1 MNKNI
6 LEKEINL
13 IQDST
18 IKEFTKKTLSN
29 TPDYFFVGMA
39 SSTGKYH
46 PQCTCRKSGLLIHVK
61 RAIYTVNRL
70 CDGWGIKGIDRD
82 IVLSATILHDIAKV
96 PSPKENSKITYT
108 DYENHPINAEK
119 YWFGEKETIMLGIDN
134 LAKITNCIRYHM
146 GLWTP
151 QSIKK
156 EIKDYTLLEL
166 IVYTADYIA
175 TTKDL
180 ITPVDNT
187 DGIPCQC
194 ENPLENEL
202 SSKCGNCGLEI

>member
-1 MNKNI
+1 MNKNV
-6 LEKEINL
+6 LEQEINL
-13 IQDST
+13 IQNQE
-18 IKEFTKKTLSN
+18 IKNFTKSTLNN
-29 TPDYFFVGMA
+29 TPNYFFIGMA

-46 PQCTCRKSGLLIHVK
+46 PTCTCIKSGLLIHVK
-61 RAIYTVNRL
+61 RTIYIANRL

-96 PSPKENSKITYT
+96 PSPKEDPKITYA
-108 DYENHPINAEK
+108 DYENHPVYAHNYFIISDEFNDEILQKIN
-119 YWFGEKETIMLGIDN
+119 
-134 LAKITNCIRYHM
+134 NCICFHM

-151 QSIKK
+151 QIIKK

-166 IVYTADYIA
+166 CVYTADYIA

-194 ENPLENEL
+194 DGPLKNNL
-202 SSKCGNCGLEI
+202 STQCGNCGLELK